1 MSLKYFIEPYKKKHI
16 YMYFLFHFMP
26 IDTFKNFVESNIVL
40 YCYTNIIQNNHPSW
54 TSIALSLGVL
64 THSAGTRP
72 ARLTCEGENMCSCC
86 RQEMALDWTRESALA
101 CITLH
106 PTIQL
111 ERRAETA
118 ALSSGKTHT
127 NTSLLHLQL
136 IKLITPK
143 PLLVTQTHQ
152 SWNTLQVGA

>member
-1 MSLKYFIEPYKKKHI
+1 MCISYLISCQQILLKTVETILI
-16 YMYFLFHFMP
+16 LFRAIILHL
-26 IDTFKNFVESNIVL
+26 NFYS
-40 YCYTNIIQNNHPSW
+40 TR
-54 TSIALSLGVL
+54 LGVL

-86 RQEMALDWTRESALA
+86 RQEMALDWTRESGLA
-101 CITLH
+101 CITPH

-118 ALSSGKTHT
+118 APSSGKTHT
-127 NTSLLHLQL
+127 NTSLLHLQM
-136 IKLITPK
+136 IKHITPK

-152 SWNTLQVGA
+152 SRNTLQVWP